1 MKYILLSIFVVFSAN
16 VFADDKIDIR
26 GTYVLE
32 SRQLTDG
39 TILKN
44 PDVIGLY
51 TVTTEYM
58 NFNIVHRDKSGK
70 IKSISLI
77 AKNKITENDYYEEV
91 LYFEENDEIS
101 GSGVNYKFTGKG
113 VNSQVVRTEGKVE
126 SKFPTTRDL
135 YAVFT
140 RDGLIATRQG
150 VYTDYWVKVK

>member
-1 MKYILLSIFVVFSAN
+1 MKYIFLAVFIVFSAN
-16 VFADDKIDIR
+16 VFAEDKIDIR

-32 SRQLTDG
+32 SRHLTDG

-51 TVTTEYM
+51 TVTTEYV
-58 NFNIVHRDKSGK
+58 NFNIVSRGKTGK
-70 IKSISLI
+70 IKSMSLI
-77 AKNKITENDYYEEV
+77 AKNKITENEYYEEV
-91 LYFEENDEIS
+91 LYFQENDEINRT
-101 GSGVNYKFTGKG
+101 GVKYKFPGKG

-126 SKFPTTRDL
+126 FKFPTTRDL

-140 RDGLIATRQG
+140 KDGLIATRQG